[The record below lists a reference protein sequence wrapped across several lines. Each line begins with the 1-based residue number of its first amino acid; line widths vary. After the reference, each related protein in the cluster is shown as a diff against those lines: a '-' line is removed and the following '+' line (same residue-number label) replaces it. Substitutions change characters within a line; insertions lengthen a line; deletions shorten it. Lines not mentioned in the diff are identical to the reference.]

1 MHSFKWNCNFV
12 VILVHFVISCRSPM
26 SEKYF
31 KRYSERQRSPSF
43 EEIDRRDPV
52 AFAEA
57 REQWVLDRLVE
68 LEKVKIYKDRVASCY
83 KKEEVNARQNCQKEV
98 ADYFD
103 AFKAY
108 KSKGKAM

>member
-1 MHSFKWNCNFV
+1 
-12 VILVHFVISCRSPM
+12 M

-52 AFAEA
+52 AFSEA

-68 LEKVKIYKDRVASCY
+68 LETVKIYRERVAGCY

-98 ADYFD
+98 ADYMN

-108 KSKGKAM
+108 KDKGEYA

>member
-1 MHSFKWNCNFV
+1 MLDAYIC
-12 VILVHFVISCRSPM
+12 ISLFQRSQM

-43 EEIDRRDPV
+43 EEIDRSDPV
-52 AFAEA
+52 AFTAA

-68 LEKVKIYKDRVASCY
+68 LETVKIYRERVADCY
-83 KKEEVNARQNCQKEV
+83 KKEEVNSRQNCRKEV
-98 ADYFD
+98 AEYMS

-108 KSKGKAM
+108 KAKGNQVCVKVS